1 MVFSVDENQLIM
13 RTSVIESE
21 SSMKSSLIE
30 LER

>member
-13 RTSVIESE
+13 RSSVIESE
-21 SSMKSSLIE
+21 SSMKSCLIG